1 MYPNLTHTLSFAN
14 EASNEGD
21 LETLAQEEIEEAIQT
36 PWRLILYNENQTYVA
51 QTEGQSTQAN
61 ESTR

>member
-51 QTEGQSTQAN
+51 QAEGQSTQAN